1 MCGISGFCSFSENYT
16 AERER
21 WTDVLAGMREAI
33 AHRGSDQTGEY
44 LAEYV
49 GLSHTRLSIRDVAGG
64 VQPMCRR
71 AGDADYVIVYNGEI
85 YNTEKIAP
93 ALREQ
98 GYRFETTGDT

>member
-16 AERER
+16 AEREK

-64 VQPMCRR
+64 VRAPMLKYVCGSCGYTTSSTIDITGRR
-71 AGDADYVIVYNGEI
+71 CVKCTDGIMRRYIV
-85 YNTEKIAP
+85 
-93 ALREQ
+93 
-98 GYRFETTGDT
+98 